1 MEIPNFL
8 KIFIGLIVIVFLIT
22 IFWFTSWRKYDQ
34 YIKTEQE
41 EIMYMNND
49 IQHIIQQ
56 KEDIPKLNAQIT
68 VLCQEFLQIKTK
80 TIADFN
86 DAKKPLVKK
95 QKKILNKKNN
105 SKKNKG

>member
-22 IFWFTSWRKYDQ
+22 IFWFTSWRRYDQ

-41 EIMYMNND
+41 EIMHMNND

-68 VLCQEFLQIKTK
+68 TLRQELLQIKTK
-80 TIADFN
+80 TITDLN
-86 DAKKPLVKK
+86 DVKKPLVKK
-95 QKKILNKKNN
+95 QKQIIEQKKQQQ
-105 SKKNKG
+105 KK